1 MSASLERAPQSNKHP
16 PPPLFEN
23 PKLYERPTKVNTVV
37 FILQNEKIFFYFI
50 ISIKCALS
58 GLRQLKAL

>member
-1 MSASLERAPQSNKHP
+1 MSTSLERAPQSNKHP
-16 PPPLFEN
+16 PPLFEN
-23 PKLYERPTKVNTVV
+23 PKLNERPTKVNTVV